1 MARRNKRVKKK
12 KLHLSLIGGIIIILL
27 LVLATGLL
35 YIQGLDKP
43 FDSDNKEFIS
53 ISVPMGTATQAIGI
67 ILEDQG
73 VIKNYN
79 RFKLYAKIHGYNGEL
94 QAGDYLLS
102 PSMAMGEIME
112 LMKNGYNKASRFV
125 IQEGLTIKQLA
136 EALEKGKF
144 TTKDEFLAEADHG
157 DFDYKFIEFLPQ
169 GPSRLEGFLM
179 PNTYD
184 LPMANGAHGIIDIL
198 LAQFDKVYKD
208 DYYSRATEL
217 GYDINQIITIASMIE
232 RETRVETERPIVASV
247 IYNRL
252 EIGMQLQID
261 ATVQYALGEW
271 KDRLLLKDLRIDSP
285 YNTYIVPGL
294 PIGPICSPGE
304 NSIIAALY
312 PDTTDYL
319 YYVLDASMNG
329 SHRFSN
335 DYSTFLK
342 NKEDYLQAI
351 K

>member
-1 MARRNKRVKKK
+1 MGRRNRSVKNRKFRV
-12 KLHLSLIGGIIIILL
+12 SLIGGIIIILL

-43 FDSDNKEFIS
+43 FDSDNKEYLS
-53 ISVPMGTATQAIGI
+53 ISVPMGTATQAIGN
-67 ILEDQG
+67 ILEEQG
-73 VIKNYN
+73 VIKNSQ
-79 RFKLYAKIHGYNGEL
+79 RFKWYAKLHGFNGEL
-94 QAGDYLLS
+94 EAGDYLLS
-102 PSMAMGEIME
+102 PSMTMGEIMN
-112 LMKNGYNKASRFV
+112 LMTNGFTKASRFV
-125 IQEGLTIKQLA
+125 IQEGLTIKQVA
-136 EALEKGKF
+136 ESLEKSGL
-144 TTKDEFLAEADHG
+144 TTVDEFLAEVEHG
-157 DFDYKFIEFLPQ
+157 DFDYKFMQFLPQ

-184 LPMANGAHGIIDIL
+184 VPIGSGAHAVIDVM

-208 DYYSRATEL
+208 EYYVRATEL
-217 GYDINQIITIASMIE
+217 GYDLNQIITVASMIE
-232 RETRVETERPIVASV
+232 RETRVEIEREIVGSV

-252 EIGMQLQID
+252 EVGMQLQID

-271 KDRLLLKDLRIDSP
+271 KDRLLLKDLKIDSP

-304 NSIIAALY
+304 NSIKAALY
-312 PDTTDYL
+312 PATTDYF

-335 DYSTFLK
+335 DYDTFLI
-342 NKEDYLQAI
+342 NKEDYLNAI